1 MLRSISERNQF
12 VGFVI
17 AGGIAAVVNFL
28 SRIAFNQVLGYA
40 TSIVLAYLVGMLT
53 AFIINRHAVFAPSGK
68 AVGVEAAWFTLVNG
82 LAVVQTLAV
91 SLLLANIVF
100 PAFGIVSYRKA
111 VAHAIGIAVPVVTS
125 YFGHRNWTFGK
136 KAG

>member
-1 MLRSISERNQF
+1 MLRSISERNRF

-28 SRIAFNQVLGYA
+28 SRIIFNQVLGYA

-68 AVGVEAAWFTLVNG
+68 AVSVEAVWFTIVNA

-91 SLLLANIVF
+91 SLLLADFVF
-100 PAFGIVSYRKA
+100 PGLGVATYRKSI
-111 VAHAIGIAVPVVTS
+111 AHAIGIAVPVVTS
-125 YFGHRNWTFGK
+125 YFGHRHWTFGK